1 MRTLPYPLDV
11 SEQVGA
17 PSRRADAVALAIVAL
32 VFALPLRGLL
42 RAPGPPMEEGFM
54 LVFPELVLHGA
65 IPNKDFLHL
74 YGPGSLWALAG
85 AFKVFGVSLLT
96 ERLFGLGQQVAIVF
110 GVYAIARRSGRV
122 TAVCGAV
129 TSALIIIPFGLT
141 ALAWVGGVGLGVV
154 GLAAG
159 LEARGRPVGDP
170 GERSA
175 RRFAL
180 AAGLLLGLA
189 VLFRLDLVIAV
200 GLSTF
205 ALSRGMSRP
214 RVTRLLAGIGVGV
227 APYVIQVATA
237 GLGNSV
243 RGMVLDPVFH
253 LRGGRGLPIPPPW
266 SHVDGF
272 LQRAGLLQQLR
283 WPIPSPRASEQ
294 LFLWFF
300 LLLAVVAF
308 LVIAGWRAVR
318 ADPASLRARALL
330 VGALFS
336 LGCMPQA
343 LQRVDSAHFAW
354 VSSVPFGLLPVA
366 FLEVARRAAPW
377 VSPMRLA
384 VATGAA
390 ALALVIFVLPAF
402 TATRYAD
409 YALQTFDVHRH
420 SYKIEHDGRIFYYGK
435 EDRATAANL
444 VVAAAAHQPA
454 RPTALRRAR
463 RPSQDPVQRRLPLLP
478 VSPPRAGDVLH
489 RDGPGSRQRRRFRAR
504 QAARVSRHRDPLE
517 DLGQLERA
525 ERLAQVRFRQTGDGA
540 RPRLLPRRHLPEPVR
555 AVSQVS
561 LNRVGRLVTEAVL
574 DVAIRNLGERGGGH
588 EPDHEPHPHRTV
600 AHVLGHE
607 QEDRHVPQIEAV

>member
-1 MRTLPYPLDV
+1 VRTLPSPPDV
-11 SEQVGA
+11 SEPVRA
-17 PSRRADAVALAIVAL
+17 STRRADAISLAIVAL

-96 ERLFGLGQQVAIVF
+96 ERLFGLGQQLAIVF

-122 TAVCGAV
+122 VAACGAV
-129 TSALIIIPFGLT
+129 TSALVIIPFGLT

-154 GLAAG
+154 GLALG
-159 LEARGRPVGDP
+159 LRARERPGDDP
-170 GERSA
+170 GERGA
-175 RRFAL
+175 RRLAL
-180 AAGLLLGLA
+180 GAGLLLGIA

-214 RVTRLLAGIGVGV
+214 RVERLLTGIGVGI

-237 GLGNSV
+237 GVGNAV

-283 WPIPSPRASEQ
+283 WPIPSPHASEQ

-308 LVIAGWRAVR
+308 LVLVGWRAVR
-318 ADPASLRARALL
+318 ADRDSLRARALL

-354 VSSVPFGLLPVA
+354 VSAVPFGLLPA
-366 FLEVARRAAPW
+366 ALLELGCRAAPRI
-377 VSPMRLA
+377 SPRRLA
-384 VATGAA
+384 VGAGAA
-390 ALALVIFVLPAF
+390 VLALVILVLPAF

-409 YALQTFDVHRH
+409 YTLQSFGVHRH
-420 SYKIEHDGRIFYYGK
+420 SYKIEHDGRTFYYGK
-435 EDRATAANL
+435 QDRATAAQL
-444 VVAAAAHQPA
+444 VVDAAARISRPGERLFVGPGDLRKTPYSDAYLYYLLPDLTPA
-454 RPTALRRAR
+454 TYYIEMDPGVANTATSGLDRQLASADIVILSKIWDDWSEPNDSRKFG
-463 RPSQDPVQRRLPLLP
+463 SDKPVQ
-478 VSPPRAGDVLH
+478 VLA
-489 RDGPGSRQRRRFRAR
+489 RDFCHVG
-504 QAARVSRHRDPLE
+504 
-517 DLGQLERA
+517 
-525 ERLAQVRFRQTGDGA
+525 TY
-540 RPRLLPRRHLPEPVR
+540 
-555 AVSQVS
+555 
-561 LNRVGRLVTEAVL
+561 LNLYELYRKC
-574 DVAIRNLGERGGGH
+574 H
-588 EPDHEPHPHRTV
+588 ELR
-600 AHVLGHE
+600 
-607 QEDRHVPQIEAV
+607 